1 MTTNK
6 SNRSISPKPSLLA
19 QKVRIKGS
27 PRPTNRGNGKANS
40 PPPTF
45 ILLSPRRAK
54 SFPNY
59 IGNNRRV
66 SPLNNAPPPRT
77 RSASPTNIPSPP
89 RTLSASPTNI
99 PSPPRTLSAS
109 PLNNAPTKN
118 RRVSQ
123 AKPQR

>member
-54 SFPNY
+54 SFPNV

-66 SPLNNAPPPRT
+66 SPLNNAPPPR
-77 RSASPTNIPSPP
+77 RAKSFPNYIGNNRRVSPLNNAP
-89 RTLSASPTNI
+89 
-99 PSPPRTLSAS
+99 PPRTLSAS